1 MHRELYGIIRTIL
14 LLILIGIFIFLC
26 HEQTEGY
33 KAAERDTGYTV
44 IQTAAE
50 PEETINPTPCAA
62 EPVSEPEPEIE
73 PEPIPAEPEES
84 WTSLGDFRM
93 TAYCSC
99 ESCCGYWATVRPTD
113 ENGNPIVY
121 TASGAV
127 AVAGTTIAVD
137 PSIIPYGTEVKIN
150 DHIYIAQDTGGAIK
164 GNRIDVYH
172 DTHNAACAF
181 AVQEAEV
188 FIRGE

>member
-1 MHRELYGIIRTIL
+1 MHRELYGIVRTIL

-26 HEQTEGY
+26 YEQAEGY
-33 KAAERDTGYTV
+33 EAAEADSGYTV

-50 PEETINPTPCAA
+50 PEETIKTTPRAA
-62 EPVSEPEPEIE
+62 EPVSEPE

-127 AVAGTTIAVD
+127 AEAGTTIAVD
-137 PSIIPYGTEVKIN
+137 PSVIPYGTEVKIN

-172 DTHNAACAF
+172 DTHDSACAF
-181 AVQEAEV
+181 EVQEAEV